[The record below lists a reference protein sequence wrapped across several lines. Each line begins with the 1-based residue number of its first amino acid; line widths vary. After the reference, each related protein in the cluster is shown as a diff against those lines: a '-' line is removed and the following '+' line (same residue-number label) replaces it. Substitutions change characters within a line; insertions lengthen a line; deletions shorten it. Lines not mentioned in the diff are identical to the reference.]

1 MTRWRLTSPLWL
13 YEEERQ
19 LWSGKNGRSRGWSA
33 KRISVYKSSDYKSKK
48 NQVKKSKYSGCVAS
62 SYVSESI
69 FLQVVILYPLVSSC
83 VCLQLGHI
91 CVFSTLLT
99 WAIWGFESV
108 QEVRVEGRRST
119 FLPPSAVSAAAA
131 GHQSQMWPTT
141 DSDTIIRSGRSRSFN
156 HWQITRITVNPMPL
170 GG

>member
-1 MTRWRLTSPLWL
+1 MGSGRLTSPLWL
-13 YEEERQ
+13 YKEERQ
-19 LWSGKNGRSRGWSA
+19 LWSGKNGVGVGVPNVSPYTSPPTKIKLRRVSTRVGVGPS
-33 KRISVYKSSDYKSKK
+33 
-48 NQVKKSKYSGCVAS
+48 C
-62 SYVSESI
+62 VSESI
-69 FLQVVILYPLVSSC
+69 FLVILYPLR
-83 VCLQLGHI
+83 HHNI

-131 GHQSQMWPTT
+131 GHQSHMWPTT

>member
-1 MTRWRLTSPLWL
+1 MLWVPDDAWQAHYGSTKRRGSYGRVRMAGVGVGVPNVSPYTSPPTIN
-13 YEEERQ
+13 Q
-19 LWSGKNGRSRGWSA
+19 
-33 KRISVYKSSDYKSKK
+33 KK
-48 NQVKKSKYSGCVAS
+48 IKLRRVSTRVGAAPSC
-62 SYVSESI
+62 VSEFI
-69 FLQVVILYPLVSSC
+69 FLVILYPL
-83 VCLQLGHI
+83 GHHDI

-108 QEVRVEGRRST
+108 QEVRVET
-119 FLPPSAVSAAAA
+119 LKEAEYYLLAAFGGCGGP

-141 DSDTIIRSGRSRSFN
+141 DSDTIIPNVRSGRSRSFN

>member
-1 MTRWRLTSPLWL
+1 MGSGWRLTSPLWL

-19 LWSGKNGRSRGWSA
+19 VWSGRNGMRSRGWSA

-48 NQVKKSKYSGCVAS
+48 IKLRRVLGLALPLPVFPSPFSLLS
-62 SYVSESI
+62 
-69 FLQVVILYPLVSSC
+69 FILYATMTFACLVH
-83 VCLQLGHI
+83 CLPGLYEGSR
-91 CVFSTLLT
+91 VFKRCALKRWS
-99 WAIWGFESV
+99 FEG
-108 QEVRVEGRRST
+108 RRRST
-119 FLPPSAVSAAAA
+119 FLPPSAVSAAAAA